1 MHFLER
7 IIQEQIREI
16 WHCFPD
22 WGRFVV
28 VYHCWLIAIDHRCEP
43 IEISRGWDMGWIS
56 GYSCS
61 HLMRFLKS
69 LPRLGWARDIR
80 SRAWLCSRVCVGS
93 SPLPALGADTLTGNI
108 SNICH
113 QLPILPHTTA
123 HSSLQLQSS
132 ISTKEMKTRL
142 EFYMHRAI
150 HHLPASLSC
159 WFKKVE
165 RKISSKSS
173 LDSP

>member
-1 MHFLER
+1 MYFGKIYLGTY
-7 IIQEQIREI
+7 I
-16 WHCFPD
+16 WLCFPD
-22 WGRFVV
+22 WGWFVV
-28 VYHCWLIAIDHRCEP
+28 LYHCWLIAIDHRCEH

-61 HLMRFLKS
+61 QLMRFLKS
-69 LPRLGWARDIR
+69 LPRLGPGYQI
-80 SRAWLCSRVCVGS
+80 CVHVS
-93 SPLPALGADTLTGNI
+93 VLAPLPALGADTLTGNI

-123 HSSLQLQSS
+123 HSSLHLQSS

-159 WFKKVE
+159 CFKLVE
-165 RKISSKSS
+165 NEF
-173 LDSP
+173 

>member
-1 MHFLER
+1 MCFGKIYLGTY
-7 IIQEQIREI
+7 I
-16 WHCFPD
+16 WLCFPD
-22 WGRFVV
+22 WGWFVV
-28 VYHCWLIAIDHRCEP
+28 LYHCWLIAIDHRCEH

-61 HLMRFLKS
+61 QLMRFLKS
-69 LPRLGWARDIR
+69 LPRLGPGYQI
-80 SRAWLCSRVCVGS
+80 CVHVS
-93 SPLPALGADTLTGNI
+93 VLAPLPALGADTLTGNI

-123 HSSLQLQSS
+123 HSSLHLQSS

-142 EFYMHRAI
+142 KFYMHRAI

-159 WFKKVE
+159 CFKLVE
-165 RKISSKSS
+165 NEF
-173 LDSP
+173 

>member
-1 MHFLER
+1 MCFGKIYLGTY
-7 IIQEQIREI
+7 I
-16 WHCFPD
+16 WLCFPD
-22 WGRFVV
+22 WGWFVV
-28 VYHCWLIAIDHRCEP
+28 LYHCWLIAIDHRCEH

-61 HLMRFLKS
+61 QLMRFLKS
-69 LPRLGWARDIR
+69 LPRLGPGYQI
-80 SRAWLCSRVCVGS
+80 CVHVS
-93 SPLPALGADTLTGNI
+93 VLAPLPALGADTLTGNI

-123 HSSLQLQSS
+123 HSSLHLQSS

-159 WFKKVE
+159 CFKLVE
-165 RKISSKSS
+165 NEF
-173 LDSP
+173 

>member
-1 MHFLER
+1 MCFGKIYLGTYL
-7 IIQEQIREI
+7 
-16 WHCFPD
+16 WLCFPD
-22 WGRFVV
+22 WGWFVV
-28 VYHCWLIAIDHRCEP
+28 LYHCWLIAIDHRCEH

-61 HLMRFLKS
+61 QLMRFLKS
-69 LPRLGWARDIR
+69 LPRLGPGYQI
-80 SRAWLCSRVCVGS
+80 CVHVS
-93 SPLPALGADTLTGNI
+93 VLAPLPALGADTLTGNI

-123 HSSLQLQSS
+123 HSSLHLQSS

-159 WFKKVE
+159 CFKLVE
-165 RKISSKSS
+165 NEF
-173 LDSP
+173 